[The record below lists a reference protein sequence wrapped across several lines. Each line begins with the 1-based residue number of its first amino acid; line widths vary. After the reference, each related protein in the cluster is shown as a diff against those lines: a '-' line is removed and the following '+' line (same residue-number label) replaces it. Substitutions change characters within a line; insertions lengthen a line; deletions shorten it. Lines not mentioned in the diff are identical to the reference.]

1 MNVIKQ
7 WDLYLD
13 HLNRAVSA
21 EHAAELTGVYSEN
34 LADWAAYAESLLA
47 VPIKPTS
54 RKPCEAWLVE
64 IRLRHQ
70 KLAFPDDFTLCETCG
85 ESYNNNYIETHRRKK
100 HD

>member
-47 VPIKPTS
+47 VPIKPTC

>member
-1 MNVIKQ
+1 MNKQ
-7 WDLYLD
+7 WDLLID
-13 HLNRAVSA
+13 HLNRAVSP

-34 LADWAAYAESLLA
+34 LAKWTAYAESTLA

-54 RKPCEAWLVE
+54 RKPSEHRLKE

-70 KLAFPDDFTLCETCG
+70 KIADPQGFTECETCG
-85 ESYNNNYIETHRRKK
+85 RVLNNNYIETHRRKK